1 MATKENK
8 KTVKPVKA
16 ENLKLKVALKDT
28 HKAANP
34 KLKSVCGV
42 KLITDKPTAK
52 EKLAIAATALRA
64 LADFLL
70 DK

>member
-28 HKAANP
+28 HKAAKP
-34 KLKSVCGV
+34 KTKYI
-42 KLITDKPTAK
+42 KLCTDKPTAK

>member
-28 HKAANP
+28 HKVAKP
-34 KLKSVCGV
+34 KLKSICGV
-42 KLITDKPTAK
+42 KLVTDKPTAK
-52 EKLAIAATALRA
+52 ERLAIAATALHA

>member
-28 HKAANP
+28 HKAAKP
-34 KLKSVCGV
+34 RLKCIKVVNG
-42 KLITDKPTAK
+42 KTTIK
-52 EKLAIAATALRA
+52 ERLEVAAAALRA